1 MKKYLMI
8 ILALASFEATAGD
21 VRLFC
26 EGFGGWNGD
35 EFVTGNVILNEEAGE
50 MKYARFSSQKY
61 QEGKKVQFSEEYV
74 SGSISGDYYSKCLPT
89 KIELNRYTGVVTTK
103 VPNLHSGIPNGIRLY
118 AMGSRKATNGIR
130 RSPAPD

>member
-35 EFVTGNVILNEEAGE
+35 EFVTGNVILNEDAGE
-50 MKYARFSSQKY
+50 MKYARFSNQKY
-61 QEGKKVQFSEEYV
+61 KEVKKVKFSEEYV
-74 SGSISGDYYSKCLPT
+74 SGSISGDMDSKFLPI

-103 VPNLHSGIPNGIRLY
+103 
-118 AMGSRKATNGIR
+118 
-130 RSPAPD
+130 APGVEPRDTLQCKKTAREKLF